1 MRKCR
6 HKGTGTS
13 LQVACIWHV
22 PAQHCHL
29 LLSSHTH
36 LQRPRCLWLRLKLLK
51 GFICIVS
58 QHYCLRWTLGRVAAG
73 RIEGDVR
80 INGHPKE
87 QSSFAR
93 VSGYV
98 EQFDTHTA
106 AATVKEAL
114 IFSGTL
120 RNGKEVDMKTTT
132 HFVDQ
137 VYPYCDAQ
145 SLVNTDCTTVC
156 SV

>member
-1 MRKCR
+1 MV
-6 HKGTGTS
+6 TLS
-13 LQVACIWHV
+13 MASPQV
-22 PAQHCHL
+22 
-29 LLSSHTH
+29 SH
-36 LQRPRCLWLRLKLLK
+36 

-58 QHYCLRWTLGRVAAG
+58 QRYCLRWTLGRVAAG

-137 VYPYCDAQ
+137 VYPYCHAQ
-145 SLVNTDCTTVC
+145 SLVNTDCATVC
-156 SV
+156 SVWPSPTQLTCCVPTCPGLSEWI